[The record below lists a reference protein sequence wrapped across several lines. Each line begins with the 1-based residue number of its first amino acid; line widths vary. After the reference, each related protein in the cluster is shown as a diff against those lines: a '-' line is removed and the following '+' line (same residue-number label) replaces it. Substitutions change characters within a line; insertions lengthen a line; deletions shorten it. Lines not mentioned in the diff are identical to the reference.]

1 VKKLQEAIA
10 RAVEDA
16 FIQGAEQVI
25 NEMGLDN
32 SIATLWAYPAKIKQQ
47 QHSIANAQRN
57 LEEAKM
63 NLETAKAD
71 IMAAINAEVN
81 GQGKPVFSNEKAR
94 EAEFIRRARTSQE
107 YQEALDAYRDAE
119 EKFNEA
125 KFELEKLLNE
135 FTVHKAVLSAL
146 TAKINFLA
154 GNTKI

>member
-1 VKKLQEAIA
+1 MKKLQETIIRAI
-10 RAVEDA
+10 EDA

-32 SIATLWAYPAKIKQQ
+32 SIAALWAYPAKIKQQ
-47 QHSIANAQRN
+47 QHSIASTQRN

-63 NLETAKAD
+63 DLETAKAD

-94 EAEFIRRARTSQE
+94 EAEFVRRARASQE
-107 YQEALDAYRDAE
+107 YQEALEAYRDAE
-119 EKFNEA
+119 DRFNEA

-154 GNTKI
+154 GSTKI

>member
-1 VKKLQEAIA
+1 MKKLQEAIA

-25 NEMGLDN
+25 NEMGLDS
-32 SIATLWAYPAKIKQQ
+32 SIAALWPYPAKIKQQ
-47 QHSIANAQRN
+47 QHFIASAQRN

-63 NLETAKAD
+63 NLEMAKAE

-94 EAEFIRRARTSQE
+94 EAEFIRRARASQE
-107 YQEALDAYRDAE
+107 YQETLDAYRDAE

-146 TAKINFLA
+146 TAKMNFLA
-154 GNTKI
+154 GSAKI